1 MWTIKPFEELTT
13 KELFDIYYLR
23 TAVFVVEQECYYQEV
38 DEADLK
44 SFHVC
49 LTKDSELVAYC
60 RLIPDQESI
69 HLGRVVVPKA
79 HRKDG
84 YGRDLVQTAL
94 DYCKEH
100 FPNLPVHAQAQ
111 SYLQNFYASFGFEP
125 ISDVYLEDGIPHLD
139 MIKK

>member
-1 MWTIKPFEELTT
+1 M
-13 KELFDIYYLR
+13 
-23 TAVFVVEQECYYQEV
+23 
-38 DEADLK
+38 
-44 SFHVC
+44 
-49 LTKDSELVAYC
+49 
-60 RLIPDQESI
+60 RLISDGDSI

-100 FPNLPVHAQAQ
+100 FPNLPVHAQSQ

-139 MIKK
+139 MIKKVTTTVVAFFSICEPNFLQMAFFVL